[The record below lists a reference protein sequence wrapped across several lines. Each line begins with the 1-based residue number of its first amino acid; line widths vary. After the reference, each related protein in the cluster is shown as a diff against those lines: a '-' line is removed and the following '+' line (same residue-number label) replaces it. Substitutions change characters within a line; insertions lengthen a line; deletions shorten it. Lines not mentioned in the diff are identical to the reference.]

1 MALFGLG
8 RSEDEL
14 TRRFKNIVAE
24 AKRRCIDVEPKFYY
38 YVRDIKEGER
48 ESVIRPLG
56 LFLDVVEMILSN
68 RLDFK
73 PADYYRVIYHA
84 ERLYKDIFTY
94 DDKTPNCEDLQLV
107 FTEFFEEGGV
117 VAKNMYD
124 PALFQTFYDKNN
136 YIYLCKA
143 IGQYPNIRAIFHE
156 LTTYG
161 ISIREYYID
170 DSEYLANLIRVA
182 QELADTVTMQYDT
195 ITSMEL
201 LKIQRMN
208 GFYNIDAVD
217 IAKAEKQL
225 LETKQIMEHSMEV
238 INQIDQRSRQLQDLM
253 EEITTSIRQ
262 IGKNEGELMQQAAE
276 TYKKELAS
284 EYKKELKTQKK
295 QISLESSE
303 FVKQMFEEAT
313 TELEQL
319 RTMAKTI
326 ASSTS
331 FEITKMNQDAEKVLR
346 RVERMVNDD
355 AEVRR
360 ILKQSEENQEFMQRV
375 TKLEMLNDVNLSAI
389 ESAVNAQNLKLAK
402 NDGEKAAVIIQQAPV
417 AAVAGEVASSSNT
430 SVTDRVIEPVNP
442 LLDTSIPF
450 RDRFAIVMAEKE
462 RRMARGEHFHEM
474 FDDVLIALME
484 DSNPYLIGPS
494 GCGKTYMIKQ
504 LTDLLHMDFID
515 IGYINEEYDI
525 LGYQTATGG
534 YSAPNF
540 YLCYKYGMVAFC
552 DELDNG
558 NSRATVKLNSFLSNV
573 VDASYNF
580 PNGENVKRHPNFRI
594 IAAGNTAG
602 NGADMN
608 YNTRE
613 KIEESVQQRFVPIY
627 VGYDNAVEEAILEGY
642 TDWFRFIE
650 LFRAATDAWGVSSG
664 MGSASGILTTR
675 DATTIR
681 RYLDNGS
688 FDMERIIKYQFIQTK
703 DLDYLLFLGNYMRSH
718 IANYPEAQAIY
729 ENFMIQIE
737 KIREDGGRR

>member
-14 TRRFKNIVAE
+14 TRRFKTIVAE
-24 AKRRCIDVEPKFYY
+24 TRRRCIDADPRFYY

-48 ESVIRPLG
+48 ESAIRPVG

-73 PADYYRVIYHA
+73 PAEYYRTIYQA
-84 ERLYKDIFTY
+84 EKLYKDIFIY
-94 DDKTPNCEDLQLV
+94 DEKTPNSEDLQLV
-107 FTEFFEEGGV
+107 FAELFEEGGV

-124 PALFQTFYDKNN
+124 PALFQSFYDKNN
-136 YIYLCKA
+136 YIYLCKVVA
-143 IGQYPNIRAIFHE
+143 QYPNVRAIFQA
-156 LTTYG
+156 LASYG

-182 QELADTVTMQYDT
+182 DELADTVTMQYDT

-225 LETKQIMEHSMEV
+225 METRQIMDHSREL

-253 EEITTSIRQ
+253 EEITTTIRQ
-262 IGKNEGELMQQAAE
+262 IGHNESELMQQSAE
-276 TYKKELAS
+276 TYKKDLVA

-303 FVKQMFEEAT
+303 FVKQMFQEAT
-313 TELEQL
+313 NELEQL

-360 ILKQSEENQEFMQRV
+360 ILKQSEQNQEFMQRV
-375 TKLEMLNDVNLSAI
+375 SKLEMLNDVNLSAI
-389 ESAVNAQNLKLAK
+389 ESAVNAQNVKLAQK
-402 NDGEKAAVIIQQAPV
+402 NGEKAAVIIQQAPV
-417 AAVAGEVASSSNT
+417 TAVAGQT
-430 SVTDRVIEPVNP
+430 QVTNSIPATERTIEPVNP
-442 LLDTSIPF
+442 LLDPSIPF
-450 RDRFAIVMAEKE
+450 KERFAIVMAEKQ
-462 RRMARGEHFHEM
+462 RRMNNGEHFHEK

-484 DSNPYLIGPS
+484 DANPYLIGPS

-504 LTDLLHMDFID
+504 LTDLLHMEYID
-515 IGYINEEYDI
+515 IGYINEEYEL

-558 NSRATVKLNSFLSNV
+558 NSRATVKLNSFLSNSE
-573 VDASYNF
+573 DASYNF

-594 IAAGNTAG
+594 IAAGNTSG
-602 NGADMN
+602 NGADAN

-613 KIEESVQQRFVPIY
+613 KIEESVQQRFLPIY
-627 VGYDNAVEEAILEGY
+627 VGYDNEVERAILKSY
-642 TDWFRFIE
+642 PHWFSFIE
-650 LFRAATDAWGVSSG
+650 LFRCATTAWGESSG

-675 DATTIR
+675 DTYHIK

-688 FDMERIIKYQFIQTK
+688 FDVQKIIKYEFIQTK
-703 DLDYLLFLGNYMRSH
+703 DLDYLLFLANYMSRR
-718 IANYPEAQAIY
+718 IADYPDAEFIY
-729 ENFMIQIE
+729 KTFITQVE
-737 KIREDGGRR
+737 KIREDGGQR

>member
-14 TRRFKNIVAE
+14 TRRFKEIVAE
-24 AKRRCIDVEPKFYY
+24 TKKRCIDVDPKFYY

-48 ESVIRPLG
+48 ESTIRPVG
-56 LFLDVVEMILSN
+56 LLLDVVEMILSN
-68 RLDFK
+68 RMDFK
-73 PADYYRVIYHA
+73 PDDYYRTIFRA
-84 ERLYKDIFTY
+84 EKLYKDIFIY
-94 DDKTPNCEDLQLV
+94 DEKTPNSEDLQLV
-107 FTEFFEEGGV
+107 FTELFEEGGV
-117 VAKNMYD
+117 VAKNMYE
-124 PALFQTFYDKNN
+124 PALFQSFYDKNN
-136 YIYLCKA
+136 YIYLCKVIA
-143 IGQYPNIRAIFHE
+143 EYPNFRAIFHA
-156 LTTYG
+156 LVSYG
-161 ISIREYYID
+161 IRVREYYID

-182 QELADTVTMQYDT
+182 DELAETVTMQYDT

-208 GFYNIDAVD
+208 GFYDIDAVD

-225 LETKQIMEHSMEV
+225 METRQIMDHSREL

-253 EEITTSIRQ
+253 EEIATTIRQ
-262 IGKNEGELMQQAAE
+262 IGHNESELMQQSAE
-276 TYKKELAS
+276 TYKKDLVA

-303 FVKQMFEEAT
+303 FVKQMFQEAT
-313 TELEQL
+313 NELEQL

-360 ILKQSEENQEFMQRV
+360 ILKQSEQNQEFMQKV

-389 ESAVNAQNLKLAK
+389 ESAVNAQNVKLSK
-402 NDGEKAAVIIQQAPV
+402 KDGEKATVIIQQTPATT
-417 AAVAGEVASSSNT
+417 VASGAQVSDSNP
-430 SVTDRVIEPVNP
+430 VTERTIEPVNP

-450 RDRFAIVMAEKE
+450 KERFAIVMAEKQ

-504 LTDLLHMDFID
+504 LTDLLHMNFID
-515 IGYINEEYDI
+515 IGYINEEFDI

-573 VDASYNF
+573 EDASYNF

-594 IAAGNTAG
+594 IAAGNTEG

-613 KIEESVQQRFVPIY
+613 KIEESVQQRFLPIY
-627 VGYDNAVEEAILEGY
+627 VGYDNVVEEAILEGY
-642 TDWFRFIE
+642 PDWFKFIE
-650 LFRAATDAWGVSSG
+650 LFRAATDAWGISSG

-703 DLDYLLFLGNYMRSH
+703 DLDYLLFLANYMRNN

-729 ENFMIQIE
+729 ENFMMQIQ